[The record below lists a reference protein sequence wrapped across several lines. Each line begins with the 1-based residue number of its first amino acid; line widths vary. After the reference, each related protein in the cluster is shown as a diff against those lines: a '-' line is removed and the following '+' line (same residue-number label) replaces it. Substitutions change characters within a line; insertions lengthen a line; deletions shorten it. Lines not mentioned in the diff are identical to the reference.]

1 MNVETRET
9 GSVFGR
15 IVAGFRRWQ
24 DRQEAKAR
32 ARAERLSAFR
42 AEAERLYRLSMKP
55 LSQAELDALVT
66 EKGRDAAFTV
76 LEKRLK
82 GQIVEIVRRANED
95 FRFGLPTFSAVCRTL
110 QELDLAGID
119 NMHGFELVGWSG
131 TGRIVQDTV
140 KIAEQRRA
148 ESQRRRAEREKA
160 ELAALKKPMYYIH
173 GPTNQRI
180 ETIRYMQLHPSIKY
194 DCKPVYRA
202 GYYTARAEG
211 RL

>member
-1 MNVETRET
+1 MNLETRET

-55 LSQAELDALVT
+55 LTQAELDALVT
-66 EKGRDAAFTV
+66 EKGRDAAFAV
-76 LEKRLK
+76 LDKRLK
-82 GQIVEIVRRANED
+82 GRIVEIVRKANEN
-95 FRFGLPTFSAVCRTL
+95 FRFGIQGFSSVCRTL

-119 NMHGFELVGWSG
+119 NMHGFELVGWSD
-131 TGRIVQDTV
+131 TGRIVQDKV

-148 ESQRRRAEREKA
+148 ERIRREEERRRALEMR
-160 ELAALKKPMYYIH
+160 AAQEPMYYIH

-180 ETIRYMQLHPSIKY
+180 ETIRYMQLHPSDKQA
-194 DCKPVYRA
+194 CRPVY
-202 GYYTARAEG
+202 
-211 RL
+211 

>member
-1 MNVETRET
+1 MNLETRET

-55 LSQAELDALVT
+55 LTQAELDALVT
-66 EKGRDAAFTV
+66 EKGRDAAFAV
-76 LEKRLK
+76 LDKRLK
-82 GQIVEIVRRANED
+82 GRIVEIVRKANEN
-95 FRFGLPTFSAVCRTL
+95 FRFGIQGFSSVCRTL

-180 ETIRYMQLHPSIKY
+180 ETIRYMQLHPSDKQA
-194 DCKPVYRA
+194 CRPVY
-202 GYYTARAEG
+202 
-211 RL
+211 

>member
-1 MNVETRET
+1 MNLETRET
-9 GSVFGR
+9 GSVFDR

-32 ARAERLSAFR
+32 ARDVRLSAFR
-42 AEAERLYRLSMKP
+42 TEAERLYRLTMKP
-55 LSQAELDALVT
+55 LSQAELDALVA

-119 NMHGFELVGWSG
+119 NMHGFELVGWSD

-148 ESQRRRAEREKA
+148 ERIRREEERRRALEMR
-160 ELAALKKPMYYIH
+160 AAQEPMYYIH

-180 ETIRYMQLHPSIKY
+180 ETIRYIQLHPSDKQA
-194 DCKPVYRA
+194 CRPVY
-202 GYYTARAEG
+202 
-211 RL
+211 